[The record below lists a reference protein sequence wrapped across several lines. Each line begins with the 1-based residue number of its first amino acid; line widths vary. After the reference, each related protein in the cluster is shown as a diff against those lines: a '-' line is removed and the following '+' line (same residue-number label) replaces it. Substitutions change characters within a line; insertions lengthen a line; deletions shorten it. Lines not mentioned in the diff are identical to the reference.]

1 MAAIGGISP
10 KKLLKMS
17 WMGGAIQNFA
27 VAHASDV
34 WNHLYFVQISLKL
47 TKQLKISCVQ
57 RLKFSGVVEV

>member
-34 WNHLYFVQISLKL
+34 WNHLYFVQISLKS
-47 TKQLKISCVQ
+47 I
-57 RLKFSGVVEV
+57 EN